1 MIFSPNKPLKINTSI
16 NTEKVRYD
24 STMPGRCGLFSC
36 LAGCRETHTSD
47 NTFLPKM
54 ERISITPH
62 DPNVLFLKCGGEM
75 IFLAPSL
82 DLGHDL

>member
-1 MIFSPNKPLKINTSI
+1 MTAQCPEDVAYSPVLQ
-16 NTEKVRYD
+16 
-24 STMPGRCGLFSC
+24 
-36 LAGCRETHTSD
+36 AAETHTSD

-82 DLGHDL
+82 DWGHDL